1 MNLKVLQWLIRHRE
15 VLMQVVDVVKSYKG
29 DLSLI
34 EKWMLVDRVARLV
47 IPVIDS
53 EETLQQLLAF
63 DLEDDDPV
71 AALGMGVEVQAL
83 GIDYR
88 LLLEVI
94 LPMVISILETFVRGS
109 R

>member
-1 MNLKVLQWLIRHRE
+1 MNIKVLQWLIRNRE
-15 VLMQVVDVVKSYKG
+15 VLMQVVAAAKSYRS
-29 DLSLI
+29 DMSLI
-34 EKWMLVDRVARLV
+34 DKWTLVDQVARLV

-53 EETLQQLLAF
+53 EETVDRLLAF
-63 DLEDDDPV
+63 DLDGEDPV

-94 LPMVISILETFVRGS
+94 LPMVISILETFVRG